1 MKNQYPIV
9 RRSPAVAGFA
19 KGLLVWVLGLA
30 LLASALHACDPTTPP
45 TEPTTEQTTTDA
57 STTESNQSK
66 PEPKPEPTPEPQPEP
81 APITIRAS
89 GPNKAIDPGKWGPYD
104 VSTDAPKHVQD
115 KIKAIGLPPPVMP
128 QDAYRNAKPLRS
140 EGPYP
145 VILFSHGSGGIR
157 FQSVFQ
163 TPHLASH
170 GYVVISPDHHG
181 NTLYDLFINPNA
193 QDPSQLAKAASNRP
207 LDMKFSMEQIKK
219 RVETEGELLYGLA
232 KFDKVGIT
240 GHSFGG
246 MTSVLVTRILD
257 NLAVI
262 IPQAP
267 HTSLTE
273 LLGVKPEHLYD
284 MPAMVL
290 AAVKDNTLD
299 YQNEQKGFFD
309 KLLTDSYY
317 GEERHLVSFT
327 KGGHFTFSNIC
338 QLDLKKYADKLGFGS
353 AANLLNDGCADHN
366 TPIQEAHKLIN
377 HYATAM
383 FNVILRNSE
392 PSREYLKQLSSTE
405 ITYTFK
411 AKP

>member
-1 MKNQYPIV
+1 MVIEVWYPAE
-9 RRSPAVAGFA
+9 PPGPDA
-19 KGLLVWVLGLA
+19 KK
-30 LLASALHACDPTTPP
+30 
-45 TEPTTEQTTTDA
+45 DA
-57 STTESNQSK
+57 
-66 PEPKPEPTPEPQPEP
+66 
-81 APITIRAS
+81 
-89 GPNKAIDPGKWGPYD
+89 YD
-104 VSTDAPKHVQD
+104 VSTDAPKNVQD
-115 KIKAIGLPPPVMP
+115 KIKSIGLPPPVMP

-232 KFDKVGIT
+232 KFDKVGST

-353 AANLLNDGCADHN
+353 AANILNDGCADHN